1 MNLAS
6 LFSLFLGFYNN
17 WFYLPFIIKIVAD
30 LIIVKTNEAKSG
42 YKFGLLEIIYL
53 QVIYEILI
61 VVNFMNALLRKEKWK

>member
-1 MNLAS
+1 
-6 LFSLFLGFYNN
+6 
-17 WFYLPFIIKIVAD
+17 

>member
-1 MNLAS
+1 
-6 LFSLFLGFYNN
+6 LFLGFYNN
-17 WFYLPFIIKIVAD
+17 WFFLLFIIKIVAD

-42 YKFGLLEIIYL
+42 YKFGRLEIIYL